1 MSKKQYSTRLPQ
13 DRAEELDQHCE
24 DTGLSKSEVLRRSI
38 EQHLDDDQD
47 GANDQDGDRDETRLA
62 WWTVTGVGISAILV
76 SQISLFETRPF
87 VATLISVSIYVTL
100 LVHSY
105 RN

>member
-1 MSKKQYSTRLPQ
+1 MSKKQYSTRLPR
-13 DRAEELDQHCE
+13 DRAKELDQHCE
-24 DTGLSKSEVLRRSI
+24 ETGLSKSEVLRRSI
-38 EQHLDDDQD
+38 EQHLDDNQDGAGDQD
-47 GANDQDGDRDETRLA
+47 GERDQTRLA
-62 WWTVTGVGISAILV
+62 WWMVNGVGMSAILV
-76 SQISLFETRPF
+76 SQISLFETQPV